1 MRVSSLP
8 AQTKLRN
15 RSGWA
20 WSEDECDARCLYG
33 RLPSVHNHPAPLKAC
48 KQNHGRTGGRVCHQG
63 FCRVITVP
71 EQRKEQTLVLVILG
85 IVISVYHLAHELS
98 WFNMFGDVVKCF
110 ETNNRTCTGQSH

>member
-1 MRVSSLP
+1 M
-8 AQTKLRN
+8 
-15 RSGWA
+15 
-20 WSEDECDARCLYG
+20 
-33 RLPSVHNHPAPLKAC
+33 
-48 KQNHGRTGGRVCHQG
+48 
-63 FCRVITVP
+63 ITVP